1 MEYQVQ
7 SSSIPM
13 IKYLSVCGKRSC
25 CNQHLLL
32 RLRSQQWL
40 SWMFTLLMNTI
51 TNLSLSS
58 LDWNY
63 NYVPSYVLRIGK
75 SKKKQGV
82 EEEKEEVDGSRGPSR
97 QIARSQVTSCARS
110 FYGGAPLTLLLPTRL
125 IVVEPK
131 RKRWEEE
138 ERIKDIYIIHIHLS
152 SFILIATSC
161 PGRSS
166 RWEPRRV
173 GRSDHHNCLH

>member
-97 QIARSQVTSCARS
+97 QMARSQVTSCARS

-131 RKRWEEE
+131 RKR
-138 ERIKDIYIIHIHLS
+138 
-152 SFILIATSC
+152 
-161 PGRSS
+161 
-166 RWEPRRV
+166 
-173 GRSDHHNCLH
+173 

>member
-75 SKKKQGV
+75 SKIKQGV

-97 QIARSQVTSCARS
+97 QMARSQVTSCARS

-131 RKRWEEE
+131 RKR
-138 ERIKDIYIIHIHLS
+138 
-152 SFILIATSC
+152 
-161 PGRSS
+161 
-166 RWEPRRV
+166 
-173 GRSDHHNCLH
+173 

>member
-75 SKKKQGV
+75 SKKN
-82 EEEKEEVDGSRGPSR
+82 RGWRRKKKRWMVAGAPSR
-97 QIARSQVTSCARS
+97 QMARSQVTSCARS
-110 FYGGAPLTLLLPTRL
+110 FYGGAPLTLLPTRL

-131 RKRWEEE
+131 RKR
-138 ERIKDIYIIHIHLS
+138 
-152 SFILIATSC
+152 
-161 PGRSS
+161 
-166 RWEPRRV
+166 
-173 GRSDHHNCLH
+173 

>member
-1 MEYQVQ
+1 MMEYQVQ

-97 QIARSQVTSCARS
+97 QMARSQVTSCARS

-131 RKRWEEE
+131 RKR
-138 ERIKDIYIIHIHLS
+138 
-152 SFILIATSC
+152 
-161 PGRSS
+161 
-166 RWEPRRV
+166 
-173 GRSDHHNCLH
+173 